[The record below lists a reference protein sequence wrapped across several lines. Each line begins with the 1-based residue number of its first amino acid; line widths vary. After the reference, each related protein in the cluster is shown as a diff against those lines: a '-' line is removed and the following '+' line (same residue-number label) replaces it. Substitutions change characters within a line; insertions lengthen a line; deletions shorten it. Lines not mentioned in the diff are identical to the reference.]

1 MDDREIITL
10 YQSRDETAITETDRK
25 YGPFCRRVAE
35 NILTVREDAEECVSD
50 TYHAA
55 WNAIPPQEPRSLRA
69 FLGRIVRNLSLDRW
83 RAGRARKRYNGVEVL
98 LSELEDCVPDG
109 ETAEEALD
117 RRALGETISRWLD
130 GLPEEERRLFLRR
143 YWYGDAVK
151 TLAEEAGCTEN
162 QMAQRM
168 LRLRKQLRRVLEAEG
183 VDL

>member
-1 MDDREIITL
+1 MEDQQIITL

-55 WNAIPPQEPRSLRA
+55 WNTIPPQEPRSLRA

-83 RAGRARKRYNGVEVL
+83 RAGRAKKRYHGVEVL
-98 LSELEDCVPDG
+98 LSELEDCVPGG

-117 RRALGETISRWLD
+117 RRALGELISRWLE
-130 GLPEEERRLFLRR
+130 GLPEEDRCLFLRR

-151 TLAEEAGCTEN
+151 TLAEEIGCTEN

-168 LRLRKQLRRVLEAEG
+168 LRLRKALRRALEAEG